1 MGFDAGQAFKRAFG
15 LKRNI
20 ERTGAFAI
28 GVEFVFC
35 VLQGFFQTRQFF
47 ADERQAAGRD
57 LNVSFTVL
65 GDVIVGDAVENS
77 AGFFRIGIGIRQ
89 VDDRAGFTFTDDREL
104 VF

>member
-1 MGFDAGQAFKRAFG
+1 M
-15 LKRNI
+15 
-20 ERTGAFAI
+20 
-28 GVEFVFC
+28 
-35 VLQGFFQTRQFF
+35 
-47 ADERQAAGRD
+47 
-57 LNVSFTVL
+57 NVAFTVL